1 MRPSSSGAPRPASHS
16 GAGRDCVVG
25 VPRPRRPRLAAPP
38 LALRRSPPT
47 RGPGVIAMTHVGYLA
62 AGWGI
67 GMVSL
72 AAYGLW
78 TVRRGRSLA
87 ARVPPEERRWS

>member
-1 MRPSSSGAPRPASHS
+1 M
-16 GAGRDCVVG
+16 
-25 VPRPRRPRLAAPP
+25 
-38 LALRRSPPT
+38 
-47 RGPGVIAMTHVGYLA
+47 IAMTHVGYVA

-67 GMVSL
+67 GLVGL
-72 AAYGLW
+72 AAYALR